1 MTQGQTLAEQLAQ
14 AGDKAK
20 TAEERCDAEHIALET
35 ATHELMKERLR
46 FEDFQ
51 SRVAELVRQLLAQT
65 TKGKLVGRSTV
76 EDLER
81 RLLEQLRLL
90 KESEHEREHLRSE
103 TTIARQDEHDLRA
116 AMLEI
121 ARRVNAAA
129 QDFKAENARLRA
141 ALDHA
146 NGDRARLAYELANMT
161 PRVKDSQ
168 AA

>member
-1 MTQGQTLAEQLAQ
+1 MG
-14 AGDKAK
+14 
-20 TAEERCDAEHIALET
+20 
-35 ATHELMKERLR
+35 
-46 FEDFQ
+46 
-51 SRVAELVRQLLAQT
+51 
-65 TKGKLVGRSTV
+65 
-76 EDLER
+76 
-81 RLLEQLRLL
+81 
-90 KESEHEREHLRSE
+90 
-103 TTIARQDEHDLRA
+103 A

-161 PRVKDSQ
+161 PRAKDSQ